1 MGSSSNVDAT
11 RIAARIQDL
20 SSEPVLLLRING
32 EMRVAASARMSP
44 EASNLFF
51 RTVLRDQNTSAGQPD
66 YLTYLLP
73 IVRQLPKGRH
83 VSSRDCRSIQHFI
96 DGSFIALVVERA
108 VED

>member
-44 EASNLFF
+44 EASNLFP

-73 IVRQLPKGRH
+73 IVRQLPKGQQRFFPRLQIN
-83 VSSRDCRSIQHFI
+83 SAFYRR
-96 DGSFIALVVERA
+96 LVHCTGGRA
-108 VED
+108 